1 MTIRS
6 ALHGFYRRLQLA
18 NDLRNWEEST
28 TSNDELILFDTDD
41 CGVAEDWAEWETS
54 SSID

>member
-6 ALHGFYRRLQLA
+6 ALHGFYRRHQLA
-18 NDLRNWEEST
+18 NKLRLWEESS
-28 TSNDELILFDTDD
+28 TSSDKPILFDTDD
-41 CGVAEDWAEWETS
+41 YGVAEDWTEWDTT